1 MRGWQGIVT
10 ALALRILTRP
20 DRSQDVFDA
29 NGRLVQ
35 HSLADGIRLDLSY
48 DASSGLSSISDPP
61 QPFLRGTIASLPALL
76 IIADYPPLCNGRHC

>member
-61 QPFLRGTIASLPALL
+61 SPSFGGRLPVCLHYL
-76 IIADYPPLCNGRHC
+76 